1 MDFFVVDTVGDTAN
15 SGHFNIPK
23 LPKLPK
29 PYVSVFDGTV
39 PATAVEEVKKE
50 ELSDGND
57 DDDDDDDFGGLPP
70 PGESIAKILSTPV
83 DDMSSI
89 VDYKKHALNVRTFR
103 ADKRASKSTGRSTH
117 QGITQKNE
125 LNQTDVN
132 AEMKNA
138 VLTASIEKKD
148 SIARLGMSEAARQKL
163 NRAERQKTKGR
174 EWFNMAA
181 PEVTPEMKNELD
193 LIRMRSVLDPKKVY
207 GRVEKRSTPKYFE
220 IGTVL
225 ESPLDHF
232 NERGTKKANKQSL
245 VDELMADAEFQKFNK
260 RKYAEALE
268 KRKKKAYH
276 KAVLK
281 MKKDK
286 KKRK

>member
-1 MDFFVVDTVGDTAN
+1 MDFFVIDTVGDTGN
-15 SGHFNIPK
+15 RGRVDFPTV
-23 LPKLPK
+23 PKLPK
-29 PYVSVFDGTV
+29 PYVSVFDGTIPV
-39 PATAVEEVKKE
+39 SAVEVKKE
-50 ELSDGND
+50 EEQSE
-57 DDDDDDDFGGLPP
+57 DDDDDDFGGLPP
-70 PGESIAKILSTPV
+70 PGESITKILTTPV
-83 DDMSSI
+83 DDMSLI
-89 VDYKKHALNVRTFR
+89 VDYKKQSQNVRAFR
-103 ADKRASKSTGRSTH
+103 ADTRASKSKGRSTN

-132 AEMKNA
+132 AEMKSA
-138 VLTASIEKKD
+138 VLTPSIEKKD
-148 SIARLGMSEAARQKL
+148 NIARLGMSEAALRKL
-163 NRAERQKTKGR
+163 NRAERQKTKGKD
-174 EWFNMAA
+174 WFDMAA
-181 PEVTPEMKNELD
+181 PEVTPELKNELD

-232 NERGTKKANKQSL
+232 NERGLKKTKKQSL
-245 VDELMADAEFQKFNK
+245 VDDLMADAEFQKFNK

-276 KAVLK
+276 KVVLK

-286 KKRK
+286 KKKK